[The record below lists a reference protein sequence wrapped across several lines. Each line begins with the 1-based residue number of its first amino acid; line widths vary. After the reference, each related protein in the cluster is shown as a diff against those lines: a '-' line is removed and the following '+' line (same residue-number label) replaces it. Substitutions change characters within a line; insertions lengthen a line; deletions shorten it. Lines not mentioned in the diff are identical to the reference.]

1 MGMRRIFDLIVMI
14 AMIALSISCPVTT
27 SVLAADFPTK
37 AITIINPMSPGGSR
51 DVTARAFAAA
61 GEKLLGQPLVVV
73 NKAGAGGMI
82 GMVAGAQA
90 APDGYTLTVTSS
102 GDTCS
107 LLWEV
112 ANDRKPPFA
121 LTDFAPIGSWLLTS
135 SLVVV
140 PYNSPWKTL
149 SDLVRDCKAKPSH
162 YAYASGGM
170 YGITHISAEI
180 LLKAAGIKARNVPYK
195 GGGPSLTAVVGGH
208 VDFSLQYPPT
218 SIPLAQ
224 GNKLR
229 ILAILAEKRIKS
241 IPDVPTVKEALG
253 VEAESYQ
260 MVGLLAPRKTPGPV
274 LQKLRE
280 TFAKV
285 VKDKTFVDAVTG
297 MGEEVYTMNADE
309 LAKYLERESEK
320 ISAIMADLAKEAKE
334 TPKK

>member
-1 MGMRRIFDLIVMI
+1 MRRVLCLIF
-14 AMIALSISCPVTT
+14 ATFFISNGW
-27 SVLAADFPTK
+27 VLAADFPVRS
-37 AITIINPMSPGGSR
+37 ITIINPMSPGGSR
-51 DVTARAFAAA
+51 DVTARAFASVA
-61 GEKLLGQPLVVV
+61 EKLLAQPVVVV
-73 NKAGAGGMI
+73 NKPGAGGMI

-112 ANDRKPPFA
+112 ANDRKPPFT
-121 LTDFAPIGSWLLTS
+121 LNDFAPIGSWLLTS

-149 SDLVRDCKAKPSH
+149 ADLVRDCRSKPGH

-180 LLKAAGIKARNVPYK
+180 LLRAAGITARNVPYK
-195 GGGPSLTAVVGGH
+195 GGGPSLTAVVGSH

-229 ILAILAEKRIKS
+229 ILAIMADKRMKS

-253 VEAESYQ
+253 VDAESYQ
-260 MVGLLAPRKTPGPV
+260 MVGLLAPRKTPAPV
-274 LQKLRE
+274 LQKLKD
-280 TFAKV
+280 TLAKV

-297 MGEEVYTMNADE
+297 MGEEVSFMNADE
-309 LAKYLERESEK
+309 LGKYLEWESEK
-320 ISAIMADLAKEAKE
+320 ISKIMAELAKEAS
-334 TPKK
+334 KK